1 MFGRL
6 CVASANDLEQ
16 IQKCIGME
24 KMVSALPENVGQ
36 VSVKTFEA
44 LFHVLSV
51 LAVNQ
56 VKDDVA
62 CAVCI

>member
-1 MFGRL
+1 
-6 CVASANDLEQ
+6 
-16 IQKCIGME
+16 ME

-62 CAVCI
+62 CTVCI